1 MQVIDGAELVPLME
15 ELASG
20 GALAEAFPLARASAR
35 NRFVGLVTRVQRDG
49 VMAQVD
55 LQAGPFRDRVADES
69 RGRRRPR
76 PRARH
81 ARRGERQGHERHH
94 RAAAG
99 GGRMNRMKRISTV
112 LATAVVALSLAG
124 CAGAGGEA
132 PASEPATA
140 TTPALEGSITVFA
153 AASLKATFTEL
164 ADEFEA
170 ANPGVTVELNFAGSS
185 DLVTQITEGAPADVF
200 ASADEKNMAK
210 LTDAGLAD
218 ADAPV
223 DFATNVLEIAVPP
236 GNPAGIET
244 FADLA
249 DPDVKTVVCAPEVP
263 CGAATV
269 EVEEATGVTL
279 APVSEESSVT
289 DVLGK
294 VTSGEA
300 DAGLVYVTDVIRG
313 RRRGRG
319 RRVPRVE

>member
-1 MQVIDGAELVPLME
+1 M
-15 ELASG
+15 
-20 GALAEAFPLARASAR
+20 
-35 NRFVGLVTRVQRDG
+35 T
-49 VMAQVD
+49 
-55 LQAGPFRDRVADES
+55 
-69 RGRRRPR
+69 
-76 PRARH
+76 
-81 ARRGERQGHERHH
+81 
-94 RAAAG
+94 
-99 GGRMNRMKRISTV
+99 RMKRISTV
-112 LATAVVALSLAG
+112 LATAAVALSLAG
-124 CAGAGGEA
+124 CAGAGGQA

-223 DFATNVLEIAVPP
+223 NFATNVLEIAVPP

-249 DPDVKTVVCAPEVP
+249 NPDVKTVVCAPEVP

-269 EVEEATGVTL
+269 TVEEATGVTL

-300 DAGLVYVTDVIRG
+300 DAGLVYVTDVIAAG
-313 RRRGRG
+313 DA
-319 RRVPRVE
+319 VEGIEFPESSDAVNTYPITVVKASEAAEVAQAFVDLVTGSEGQEVLADAGFGTP